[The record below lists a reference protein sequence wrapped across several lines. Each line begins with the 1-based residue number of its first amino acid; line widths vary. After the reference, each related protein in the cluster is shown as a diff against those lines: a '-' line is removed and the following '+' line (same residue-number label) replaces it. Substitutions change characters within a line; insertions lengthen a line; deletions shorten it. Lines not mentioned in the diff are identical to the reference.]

1 MKILVGHTGFVG
13 SNLKAQTTF
22 DRLYNSQNIA
32 EAFGTNPELL
42 VYSGVRSEK
51 FLANSDPEK
60 DFEILQQAL
69 ENIRKINPKKV
80 ILISTVDVYPQPIAV
95 DESENLTGKD
105 NQAYG
110 KNRFWLE
117 QQVEAEFSDHL
128 ILRLP
133 ALFGQNLK
141 KNFIYDLI
149 HIIPAMLSAAKYE
162 ELLARE
168 NWLADHYT
176 QQPNGFYKLN
186 PIAEADKAEL
196 KRRFLALGFT
206 ALNFTDSRGVFQ
218 FYNLGDL
225 WADIQTAISNDIRKL
240 NLATEPVSV
249 DEIYQSVFSKSFTN
263 EILPAPPRYDF
274 YTQHAEHFSNLPHYI
289 RSKEVILDGIQK
301 FIRSHQ

>member
-22 DRLYNSQNIA
+22 DRLYNSGNITD
-32 EAFGTNPELL
+32 AFGTNPDLL

-69 ENIRKINPKKV
+69 DNIRKINPKKV
-80 ILISTVDVYPQPIAV
+80 ILISTVDVYPEPIGV
-95 DESENLTGKD
+95 DENKNLADKD

-117 QQVEAEFSDHL
+117 QQVESEFQDHL

-133 ALFGQNLK
+133 ALFGPGLK

-149 HIIPAMLSAAKYE
+149 HIIPAMLSAAKFA
-162 ELLARE
+162 ELSANE
-168 NWLADHYT
+168 NWLTDHYT

-186 PIAEADKAEL
+186 PVDDATKADL
-196 KRRFLALGFT
+196 KKRFLNLGFT
-206 ALNFTDSRGVFQ
+206 ALHFTDSRGVFQ
-218 FYNLGDL
+218 FYNLNDL
-225 WADIQTAISNDIRKL
+225 WADIEIATKHGIRKL

-249 DEIYQSVFSKSFTN
+249 DEIYRSVFGKSFSN

-274 YTQHAEHFSNLPHYI
+274 YTLHAALFSDQPHYM
-289 RSKEVILDGIQK
+289 RAKGAILEGIVQ
-301 FIRSHQ
+301 FIQSQQ